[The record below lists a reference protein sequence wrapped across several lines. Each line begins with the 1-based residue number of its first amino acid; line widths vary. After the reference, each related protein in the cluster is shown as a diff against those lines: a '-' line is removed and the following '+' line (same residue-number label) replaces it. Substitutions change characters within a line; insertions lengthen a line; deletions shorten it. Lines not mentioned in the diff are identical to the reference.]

1 MVVSGLE
8 CIDGYGLPL
17 DQRFHAFLELT
28 LFHVAH
34 VHQVRMPGLSIVLV
48 HQQFDQFAF
57 PGQLVLLAHDLQEG
71 DGVGEVEITEVEAL
85 GGDLLR
91 F

>member
-1 MVVSGLE
+1 MA
-8 CIDGYGLPL
+8 YFP
-17 DQRFHAFLELT
+17 
-28 LFHVAH
+28 
-34 VHQVRMPGLSIVLV
+34 IVLV
-48 HQQFDQFAF
+48 HQQFDQLAF